1 MANAILN
8 FHFDF
13 PHTSLILSKPKIKV
27 LSSFPVL
34 SVQWRGFVESR
45 CDFSNESRLAMFTHY
60 HHHQQQQLWQ
70 QNWSDRKSRDFIR
83 RCEIIQPRDIP
94 CIVVSRETETRS
106 RAIFQKL
113 KRWKGAGCH
122 RDSTLRW
129 ALIIFSTSAPNKIR
143 GGEIFRKPPSS

>member
-1 MANAILN
+1 MVFKKIIFQNRYVALETPLRPPPFMANAILN

-27 LSSFPVL
+27 LCSFPVL

-94 CIVVSRETETRS
+94 CIVVSDSIKSNFSEVEEVEGRRMSS
-106 RAIFQKL
+106 RL
-113 KRWKGAGCH
+113 H
-122 RDSTLRW
+122 
-129 ALIIFSTSAPNKIR
+129 P
-143 GGEIFRKPPSS
+143 EVSSHHF